1 MCFMNWEANRV
12 KTLIF
17 FNKFQAY
24 LSKFQE
30 IFLEIGYIDISEQ
43 STSLPKTM
51 KNEKTNIVQ
60 FYSLFFSNKNLDN
73 VILVES

>member
-17 FNKFQAY
+17 FNKFHAY

>member
-17 FNKFQAY
+17 SNKFHAY

-30 IFLEIGYIDISEQ
+30 IFLEIGYIYISEQ
-43 STSLPKTM
+43 STSLAKTM
-51 KNEKTNIVQ
+51 KNEKTKMQNDNYLKSRTV
-60 FYSLFFSNKNLDN
+60 YSNNCT
-73 VILVES
+73 